1 MKIGTLCYIK
11 KNNKTLMLHRVKKE
25 NDMHKNKW
33 NGLGGKL
40 IPGESPEECV
50 IREIKEESG
59 LNIKTPSLKGIIT
72 FPKFD
77 NIEDWLVFVFTANQY
92 SMGYLIFCIFLV
104 FYVRLLIFGGDPSI
118 GMPKGYYQ
126 SNHVL
131 SQKLIV
137 LTILIAT
144 LHQTLG
150 IRKFLNDKEINY

>member
-77 NIEDWLVFVFTANQY
+77 NIEDWLVFVFTANQFSGDLIDSDEGNLKWIDDSDLLNLNMWEGDRIFIPWLSENKLFSAKFYY
-92 SMGYLIFCIFLV
+92 SNNNYIKHEVIF
-104 FYVRLLIFGGDPSI
+104 Y
-118 GMPKGYYQ
+118 
-126 SNHVL
+126 
-131 SQKLIV
+131 
-137 LTILIAT
+137 
-144 LHQTLG
+144 
-150 IRKFLNDKEINY
+150 

>member
-77 NIEDWLVFVFTANQY
+77 NIEDWLVFVFTANQFSGDLIDSDEGNLKWIDDSDLLNLNMWEGDRIFIPWLSKNKLFSAKFYY
-92 SMGYLIFCIFLV
+92 SNNNYIKHEVIF
-104 FYVRLLIFGGDPSI
+104 Y
-118 GMPKGYYQ
+118 
-126 SNHVL
+126 
-131 SQKLIV
+131 
-137 LTILIAT
+137 
-144 LHQTLG
+144 
-150 IRKFLNDKEINY
+150 

>member
-77 NIEDWLVFVFTANQY
+77 NIEDWLVFVFTANQFSGDLIDSDEGNLKWIDDSDLLNLNMWEGDRIFIPWLNKNELFSAKFYY
-92 SMGYLIFCIFLV
+92 SNNNYIKHEVIF
-104 FYVRLLIFGGDPSI
+104 
-118 GMPKGYYQ
+118 YQ
-126 SNHVL
+126 
-131 SQKLIV
+131 
-137 LTILIAT
+137 
-144 LHQTLG
+144 
-150 IRKFLNDKEINY
+150 

>member
-77 NIEDWLVFVFTANQY
+77 NIEDWLVFVFTANKFSGDLIDSDEGNLKWIDDSDLLNLNMWEGDRIFIPWLSKNKLFSAKFYY
-92 SMGYLIFCIFLV
+92 SNNNYIKHEVIF
-104 FYVRLLIFGGDPSI
+104 Y
-118 GMPKGYYQ
+118 
-126 SNHVL
+126 
-131 SQKLIV
+131 
-137 LTILIAT
+137 
-144 LHQTLG
+144 
-150 IRKFLNDKEINY
+150 

>member
-77 NIEDWLVFVFTANQY
+77 NIEDWLVFVFTANQFSGDLIDSDEGNLKWIDDSDLLNLNMWEGDKIFIPWLSKNKLFSAKFYY
-92 SMGYLIFCIFLV
+92 SNNNYIKHEVIF
-104 FYVRLLIFGGDPSI
+104 Y
-118 GMPKGYYQ
+118 
-126 SNHVL
+126 
-131 SQKLIV
+131 
-137 LTILIAT
+137 
-144 LHQTLG
+144 
-150 IRKFLNDKEINY
+150 

>member
-1 MKIGTLCYIK
+1 MKIGTLCYVK

-77 NIEDWLVFVFTANQY
+77 NIEDWLVFVFTANKFSGDLIDSDEGNLKWIDDSDLLNLNMWDGDRIFIPWLSKNELFSAKFYY
-92 SMGYLIFCIFLV
+92 SNNNYIKHEVIF
-104 FYVRLLIFGGDPSI
+104 Y
-118 GMPKGYYQ
+118 
-126 SNHVL
+126 
-131 SQKLIV
+131 
-137 LTILIAT
+137 
-144 LHQTLG
+144 
-150 IRKFLNDKEINY
+150 

>member
-59 LNIKTPSLKGIIT
+59 LNIKNPSLKGIIT

-77 NIEDWLVFVFTANQY
+77 NIEDWLVFVFTANQFSGDLIDSDEGNLKWIDDSDLLNLNMWEGDKIFIPWLSRNKLFSAKFYY
-92 SMGYLIFCIFLV
+92 SNNNYIKHEVIF
-104 FYVRLLIFGGDPSI
+104 Y
-118 GMPKGYYQ
+118 
-126 SNHVL
+126 
-131 SQKLIV
+131 
-137 LTILIAT
+137 
-144 LHQTLG
+144 
-150 IRKFLNDKEINY
+150 

>member
-11 KNNKTLMLHRVKKE
+11 KNNQTLMLHRVKKE

-77 NIEDWLVFVFTANQY
+77 NIEDWLVFVFTANKFSGDLIDSDEGNLKWIDDSDLLNLNMWEGDRIFIPWLSKNKLFSAKFYY
-92 SMGYLIFCIFLV
+92 SNNNYIKHEVIF
-104 FYVRLLIFGGDPSI
+104 Y
-118 GMPKGYYQ
+118 
-126 SNHVL
+126 
-131 SQKLIV
+131 
-137 LTILIAT
+137 
-144 LHQTLG
+144 
-150 IRKFLNDKEINY
+150 

>member
-77 NIEDWLVFVFTANQY
+77 NIEDWLVFVFTANQFSGDLIDSDEGNLKWIDDSDLLNLNMWEGDRIFIPWLSRNKLFSAKFYY
-92 SMGYLIFCIFLV
+92 SNNNYIKHEVIF
-104 FYVRLLIFGGDPSI
+104 Y
-118 GMPKGYYQ
+118 
-126 SNHVL
+126 
-131 SQKLIV
+131 
-137 LTILIAT
+137 
-144 LHQTLG
+144 
-150 IRKFLNDKEINY
+150 

>member
-11 KNNKTLMLHRVKKE
+11 KNNQTLMLHRVKKE

-59 LNIKTPSLKGIIT
+59 LNIKTPILKGIIT

-77 NIEDWLVFVFTANQY
+77 KIEDWLVFVFTANQFSGNLIDSDEGNLKWIDDSDLLNLNMWEGDRIFIPWLGKNKLFSAKFHY
-92 SMGYLIFCIFLV
+92 SNNNYIKHEVIF
-104 FYVRLLIFGGDPSI
+104 Y
-118 GMPKGYYQ
+118 
-126 SNHVL
+126 
-131 SQKLIV
+131 
-137 LTILIAT
+137 
-144 LHQTLG
+144 
-150 IRKFLNDKEINY
+150 

>member
-1 MKIGTLCYIK
+1 
-11 KNNKTLMLHRVKKE
+11 MLHRVKKE

-77 NIEDWLVFVFTANQY
+77 DIEDWLVFVFTANQFSGDLIDSDEGNLKWIDDSDLLNLNMWEGDRIFIPWLSKNKLFSAKFYY
-92 SMGYLIFCIFLV
+92 SNNNYIKHEVIF
-104 FYVRLLIFGGDPSI
+104 Y
-118 GMPKGYYQ
+118 
-126 SNHVL
+126 
-131 SQKLIV
+131 
-137 LTILIAT
+137 
-144 LHQTLG
+144 
-150 IRKFLNDKEINY
+150 

>member
-77 NIEDWLVFVFTANQY
+77 NIEDWLVFVFTANQFSGDLIDSDEGNLKWIDDSDLLNLNMWEGDRIFIPWLSKNKLFSAKFYY
-92 SMGYLIFCIFLV
+92 SNNNYVKHEVIF
-104 FYVRLLIFGGDPSI
+104 Y
-118 GMPKGYYQ
+118 
-126 SNHVL
+126 
-131 SQKLIV
+131 
-137 LTILIAT
+137 
-144 LHQTLG
+144 
-150 IRKFLNDKEINY
+150 

>member
-1 MKIGTLCYIK
+1 MIGNLNMKIGTLCYIK

-77 NIEDWLVFVFTANQY
+77 NIEDWLVFVFIANKFSGDLIDSDEGNLKWIDDSDLLNLNMWEGDRIFIPWLSKNELFSAKFYY
-92 SMGYLIFCIFLV
+92 SNNNYIKHEVIF
-104 FYVRLLIFGGDPSI
+104 Y
-118 GMPKGYYQ
+118 
-126 SNHVL
+126 
-131 SQKLIV
+131 
-137 LTILIAT
+137 
-144 LHQTLG
+144 
-150 IRKFLNDKEINY
+150 

>member
-77 NIEDWLVFVFTANQY
+77 NIEDWLVFVFTANQFSGDLIDSDEGNLNWIDDSDLLNLNMWEGDKIFIPWLSKNKLFSAKFYY
-92 SMGYLIFCIFLV
+92 SNNNYVKHEVIF
-104 FYVRLLIFGGDPSI
+104 Y
-118 GMPKGYYQ
+118 
-126 SNHVL
+126 
-131 SQKLIV
+131 
-137 LTILIAT
+137 
-144 LHQTLG
+144 
-150 IRKFLNDKEINY
+150 